1 MIKLIAGLWSGITG
15 MIAAIFAIA
24 TRKAGTVVGGL
35 AAFAALTVI
44 FIACINALVI
54 YLVGIVEAAWGAL
67 AAWLLVPVGMFIPGN
82 FALILS
88 AVVSGKICRA
98 AYDLG
103 RKKTDIVVYGN

>member
-1 MIKLIAGLWSGITG
+1 MIKLIAGLYGGITA

-54 YLVGIVEAAWGAL
+54 TMIGYIEAAWGAL
-67 AAWLLVPVGMFIPGN
+67 SAWLLVPVGMFVPGN
-82 FALILS
+82 FALVI
-88 AVVSGKICRA
+88 AGVVSGKICRA

-103 RKKTDIVVYGN
+103 RKKTDIIVYGN